1 MRSFWVHHGTCIV
14 KWDKG
19 HEGWL
24 CWSGF
29 PWGLRPEEK
38 ISVWSQPRDF
48 SPHSANPGGPWIVP
62 RQWWQCRTRGVVE
75 PIKSW
80 QAEIDSSFQATL
92 QPPTFSNSTLPTVF
106 ISPQVFVSCLPC
118 TWSELVYHCICLIS
132 ELVVDWSWACTHSW
146 QMSRNSREAGMSCT
160 SSVHFPKVFGRHA
173 SLSGH
178 LILWFVSKPCNQTAN
193 RKN

>member
-106 ISPQVFVSCLPC
+106 ISSQYVFSGFHPQIRQKPSWPGLFLK
-118 TWSELVYHCICLIS
+118 VYWLATKPWNHGYL
-132 ELVVDWSWACTHSW
+132 E
-146 QMSRNSREAGMSCT
+146 E
-160 SSVHFPKVFGRHA
+160 HFNTK
-173 SLSGH
+173 
-178 LILWFVSKPCNQTAN
+178 C
-193 RKN
+193 